1 MQDKGVTMDINMILM
16 LIAIMIIANGIEGAK
31 EEIIDEIESR
41 NYDYSSNDELSI
53 YDYEFDEE
61 DKEDSIEEKISKT
74 YKLGYYTGKEFK
86 NLF

>member
-1 MQDKGVTMDINMILM
+1 MDINMILM